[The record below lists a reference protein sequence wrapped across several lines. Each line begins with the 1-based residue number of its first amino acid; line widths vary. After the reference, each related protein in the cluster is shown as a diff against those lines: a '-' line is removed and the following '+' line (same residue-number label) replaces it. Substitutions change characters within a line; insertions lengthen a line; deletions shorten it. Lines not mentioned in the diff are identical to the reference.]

1 MRLMWPA
8 RSAHASTTS
17 RVRSVEPPSTQMC
30 SMSKLRCCSETDTSV
45 SSIVAS
51 ALSDTVM
58 MEMNG
63 FKWFNQ
69 FLSADHIIRGR
80 PLVEG
85 MVFIEEYRPTAAP
98 STDFN
103 IWKTENRPEW
113 VAQTSHT
120 TDLRRT
126 PG

>member
-1 MRLMWPA
+1 MRLMWPV

-17 RVRSVEPPSTQMC
+17 RDRSVEPPSTQMC
-30 SMSKLRCCSETDTSV
+30 SISKLRCCSETDTNV

-63 FKWFNQ
+63 FM
-69 FLSADHIIRGR
+69 IRGR
-80 PLVEG
+80 P
-85 MVFIEEYRPTAAP
+85 RQ
-98 STDFN
+98 
-103 IWKTENRPEW
+103 
-113 VAQTSHT
+113 AQTSTFGKQKVGLNGPPETRHT

-126 PG
+126 LG